1 MILTDPAQWVM
12 LFDALKAETRKS
24 AEKHVHVYV
33 SSCDVDSVCSIR
45 ILESMFQMESITH
58 GWMPVSRYQ
67 EVVDDF
73 VKSYDEDD
81 DVTRYIVLVNCGASE
96 DIAGVLELAKRQN
109 VCVIIFDSHRP
120 VMHLANDGNHESQV
134 YVIMDAEAEGVSLED
149 IPSAYEYGESD
160 EEGDDSPYPEN
171 TDGSNV
177 GNVAGDATDIG
188 RNGNGGRSKRSG
200 ASTAERAAAKRS
212 AYYQSGMYY
221 GKPTACVL
229 YDLAYHLR
237 QETSY
242 FLWLAIVGLTDHL
255 VHNKMAHNRYEQ
267 LCLQYENYVAKGGHM
282 DDLEDQMDG
291 DAAEIGGVSK
301 PVCRIARE
309 DDYRFGLVREWSLW
323 DAMMNSPYV
332 AARLQTYS
340 EKGRERLEFL
350 LAKIG
355 IPLREAKSSFQF
367 DMKPQYHHRL
377 QEQLTLHG
385 MSYNLGDC
393 MFRSFQLQDGF
404 NRCVMAVDL
413 VHAMSALLECGPK
426 TAEDEHSTHVERFWK
441 SWEALGWTNESQK
454 DLRRGMELA
463 KKLQMALVSD
473 GGLVIAQRLYH
484 NFRSFRVFDLSEH
497 KLANHSLLVN
507 PMALQRMAEFLQ
519 DQYYHQSQTSK
530 RKPVVLI
537 APKDE
542 GTGRCL
548 VVGFQVAKPGNQG
561 NCLGSAFVQA
571 AEDVGARSWH
581 DMFSTN
587 ICELDCSDVE
597 RFKAELLRVASEVLE

>member
-1 MILTDPAQWVM
+1 MILTDPSQWVM

-24 AEKHVHVYV
+24 AEKHVHVYC
-33 SSCDVDSVCSIR
+33 SAADVDSVCSIR
-45 ILESMFQMESITH
+45 VLESLFKNASITH

-73 VKSYDEDD
+73 IKSYDEDD

-96 DIAGVLELAKRQN
+96 DVASVLELSKRPN

-120 VMHLANDGNHESQV
+120 IMHLANDGNHESQV

-149 IPSAYEYGESD
+149 IPSAYEYGGSD
-160 EEGDDSPYPEN
+160 EDNDSPYPEN
-171 TDGSNV
+171 TDGTNV
-177 GNVAGDATDIG
+177 DNIG
-188 RNGNGGRSKRSG
+188 GETREDEENLDGGRSKRSRLAES
-200 ASTAERAAAKRS
+200 ASAKRA
-212 AYYQSGMYY
+212 AYYQSGMYH
-221 GKPTACVL
+221 GKPTSCVL
-229 YDLAYHLR
+229 YDLAFHLR

-255 VHNKMAHNRYEQ
+255 VHNKIPHTRYEQ

-282 DDLEDQMDG
+282 DDPDGDLEDDG
-291 DAAEIGGVSK
+291 AETGAISK

-340 EKGRERLEFL
+340 EKGKERLEFL

-367 DMKPQYHHRL
+367 DMKPQYQVRL

-385 MSYNLGDC
+385 LSYNLGDC

-413 VHAMSALLECGPK
+413 VHATSALLECGPK
-426 TAEDEHSTHVERFWK
+426 TADDEHSTHVERFWR
-441 SWEALGWTNESQK
+441 SWEALGWTNESHK

-473 GGLVIAQRLYH
+473 GGSVIAQRLYH

-497 KLANHSLLVN
+497 KLANHGLLVH

-542 GTGRCL
+542 NTGRCL
-548 VVGFQVAKPGNQG
+548 VVGFQVARPGNQG
-561 NCLGSAFVQA
+561 NRLGSAFVQA

-587 ICELDCSDVE
+587 ICELDSSDVE
-597 RFKAELLRVASEVLE
+597 RFKAELLRVASDVLA

>member
-1 MILTDPAQWVM
+1 
-12 LFDALKAETRKS
+12 
-24 AEKHVHVYV
+24 
-33 SSCDVDSVCSIR
+33 
-45 ILESMFQMESITH
+45 MFQMESITH

-96 DIAGVLELAKRQN
+96 DIAGVLDLAKRQN

-149 IPSAYEYGESD
+149 IPSAYEFDGSD
-160 EEGDDSPYPEN
+160 EEGNDSPYPEN
-171 TDGSNV
+171 DGSNV
-177 GNVAGDATDIG
+177 DNAAGGDNGEDGEAGD
-188 RNGNGGRSKRSG
+188 RGRSKRSR
-200 ASTAERAAAKRS
+200 TAESASARRA

-255 VHNKMAHNRYEQ
+255 VHNKMALNRYEQ

-282 DDLEDQMDG
+282 DDPDVPMDDEG
-291 DAAEIGGVSK
+291 GETGGVNK

-355 IPLREAKSSFQF
+355 IPLREARSSFQF
-367 DMKPQYHHRL
+367 DMKPHYHHRL

-385 MSYNLGDC
+385 MSYNLADC

-413 VHAMSALLECGPK
+413 VHAVSALLECGPR
-426 TAEDEHSTHVERFWK
+426 TSDDDHATHVERFWK

-463 KKLQMALVSD
+463 KKLQMALVAD
-473 GGLVIAQRLYH
+473 GGSVIAQRLYH

-497 KLANHSLLVN
+497 KLANHNLLVH

-519 DQYYHQSQTSK
+519 DQSYHQSQTSK

-542 GTGRCL
+542 NTGRCL

-561 NCLGSAFVQA
+561 NRLGSAFVQA
-571 AEDVGARSWH
+571 AEDVRFFCSLARSLARSFFRSLVLRASIYRWAPSRG
-581 DMFSTN
+581 M
-587 ICELDCSDVE
+587 ICSRLTS
-597 RFKAELLRVASEVLE
+597 ASWTRRRSSGSNRSY

>member
-1 MILTDPAQWVM
+1 MILTDPSQWVM

-24 AEKHVHVYV
+24 TEKHVHVYV

-67 EVVDDF
+67 EIVDDF
-73 VKSYDEDD
+73 VKSYDEEDAI
-81 DVTRYIVLVNCGASE
+81 TRYIVLVNCGASE
-96 DIAGVLELAKRQN
+96 DIAGVLDLAQRQN

-134 YVIMDAEAEGVSLED
+134 YVIMDAEAEGVSLDD
-149 IPSAYEYGESD
+149 IPSAYEFD
-160 EEGDDSPYPEN
+160 EGDDGDNESPYPEN
-171 TDGSNV
+171 VDGSNV
-177 GNVAGDATDIG
+177 DSAPQDGANIDGDE
-188 RNGNGGRSKRSG
+188 NGDGGRRKRSR
-200 ASTAERAAAKRS
+200 TAESLSARRA
-212 AYYQSGMYY
+212 AYYQSGIYH

-255 VHNKMAHNRYEQ
+255 VHNKMSLNRYDQ
-267 LCLQYENYVAKGGHM
+267 LCMQYENYVAKGGHL
-282 DDLEDQMDG
+282 DDPEDVVNDDVG
-291 DAAEIGGVSK
+291 EIGGVSK

-332 AARLQTYS
+332 ASRLQTYS

-413 VHAMSALLECGPK
+413 VYAMSALLECGPK
-426 TAEDEHSTHVERFWK
+426 TSDDDHLTHVERFWK

-463 KKLQMALVSD
+463 KKLQMALVAD
-473 GGLVIAQRLYH
+473 GGSVIAQRLYH

-497 KLANHSLLVN
+497 KLTNHSLLVH

-519 DQYYHQSQTSK
+519 DQYYHQSQTNK

-542 GTGRCL
+542 NTGRCL
-548 VVGFQVAKPGNQG
+548 VVGFQVAKQGNQG
-561 NCLGSAFVQA
+561 NRLGSAFVQA
-571 AEDVGARSWH
+571 AEDVGAQSWH

-587 ICELDCSDVE
+587 ICELDSSAVE
-597 RFKAELLRVASEVLE
+597 RFKQELLRAISIDS

>member
-1 MILTDPAQWVM
+1 M

-24 AEKHVHVYV
+24 VEKHVHVYV

-58 GWMPVSRYQ
+58 GWIPVSRYQ
-67 EVVDDF
+67 EIVDDF

-96 DIAGVLELAKRQN
+96 DIFSVLDLAKREN

-134 YVIMDAEAEGVSLED
+134 YVIMDAEAEGVSLDD
-149 IPSAYEYGESD
+149 IPSAYDFDGSGGED
-160 EEGDDSPYPEN
+160 EDEGEDPYPEN
-171 TDGSNV
+171 KDGLNV
-177 GNVAGDATDIG
+177 ENGDD
-188 RNGNGGRSKRSG
+188 GRSKRSKMAQS
-200 ASTAERAAAKRS
+200 ASAKRA
-212 AYYQSGMYY
+212 AYYQTGMYY
-221 GKPTACVL
+221 GKPTACIL

-255 VHNKMAHNRYEQ
+255 VHNKIVPGRYEQ

-282 DDLEDQMDG
+282 DEQEDPMD
-291 DAAEIGGVSK
+291 DNKDAEIGGGLK
-301 PVCRIARE
+301 PACRIARE

-340 EKGRERLEFL
+340 EKGKERLEFL

-367 DMKPQYHHRL
+367 DMKPYYHHRL

-413 VHAMSALLECGPK
+413 VHAMSALLECGCKASDDGHPI
-426 TAEDEHSTHVERFWK
+426 HVEAFWK
-441 SWEALGWTNESQK
+441 SWEALGWTNDSQK
-454 DLRRGMELA
+454 DLRRGLELA
-463 KKLQMALVSD
+463 KRLQTALVVD
-473 GGLVIAQRLYH
+473 GGSIISQRLYH

-497 KLANHSLLVN
+497 KLSNHSLLVH

-519 DQYYHQSQTSK
+519 EQYYHQSQTSK

-537 APKDE
+537 APKDDA
-542 GTGRCL
+542 TGRCF
-548 VVGFQVAKPGNQG
+548 VVGFQVSSPGNHG
-561 NCLGSAFVQA
+561 NRLGSAFVQA
-571 AEDVGARSWH
+571 AEEVGAQAWH
-581 DMFSTN
+581 DLFDTSIM
-587 ICELDCSDVE
+587 ELMVDDVE
-597 RFKAELLRVASEVLE
+597 RFKAELLRIASEIL